1 MGRADGLPIDSF
13 SNDELKN
20 IFENHICKEA
30 LVKMDKQ
37 GRVNKQRETYNLDQ
51 VKSDMGANFP
61 ELHVLIMNLKNRI
74 RGIHHRISKN

>member
-30 LVKMDKQ
+30 LVKMDK
-37 GRVNKQRETYNLDQ
+37 
-51 VKSDMGANFP
+51 
-61 ELHVLIMNLKNRI
+61 
-74 RGIHHRISKN
+74 